1 MGIPVEYLVPCH
13 QYEIRIGALPPGYLF
28 ICDNVNGG
36 LNRAMLI
43 SSEEITPERTVLMAT
58 IQGFMLGLGYCGQRP
73 HADDSRLET
82 AVITVCAEALPAA
95 LVTRLVNVERPVTSS
110 DPAVQ
115 KQLEKVALER

>member
-43 SSEEITPERTVLMAT
+43 NVGEISPERIVMMAT

-82 AVITVCAEALPAA
+82 AVIAISAEALPEAII
-95 LVTRLVNVERPVTSS
+95 TRLVNVERPVTSS

-115 KQLEKVALER
+115 RQLEKVALER